1 VSGTGGRGLLGV
13 ALTVQLVLLYWP
25 RAVSPAAGLPWD
37 KLVHAL
43 IFGVV
48 YAAGVRAGIPWR
60 LWFVVS
66 LVHAGVSEVLQ
77 DTLLPR
83 RSGDPYDA
91 AADAVGVLV
100 AALAMTVAAARRRT
114 APVRSPDSADRAWH
128 AE

>member
-1 VSGTGGRGLLGV
+1 VTRSRLFFGAV
-13 ALTVQLVLLYWP
+13 LTLQLVVLYWP
-25 RAVSPAAGLPWD
+25 RAAQPSDGLPWD

>member
-1 VSGTGGRGLLGV
+1 VSGTGGRRLFGV
-13 ALTVQLVLLYWP
+13 ALAVQLAILYWP
-25 RAVSPAAGLPWD
+25 RAVSPAGGLPWD
-37 KLVHAL
+37 KIVHAL